1 MKYDVV
7 VEPAH
12 AELIAAVRAR
22 VHIRDIARAWKPAL
36 DQVWTFLK
44 TRSDLRPA
52 HNLFLYH
59 HPERRDEAM
68 DVDFGVQVAQSFEP
82 QGNVR

>member
-36 DQVWTFLK
+36 DQVWSFLK
-44 TRSDLRPA
+44 TRNDLRPA
-52 HNLFLYH
+52 HNLF
-59 HPERRDEAM
+59 RSA
-68 DVDFGVQVAQSFEP
+68 FQ
-82 QGNVR
+82 